1 MTMARKTHIQ
11 NKKKS
16 LRKSHTDVLTG
27 SCEKETR
34 AFATKLKSNCKRRSH
49 DKKREKTPEG
59 LQPLWRKEN
68 PILISDPGV

>member
-1 MTMARKTHIQ
+1 MYHQYDNGKKNPHTKQ
-11 NKKKS
+11 KKKS

-49 DKKREKTPEG
+49 DKKKRKKPQKVSSLYGEKKI
-59 LQPLWRKEN
+59 Q
-68 PILISDPGV
+68 S